1 MARDWLLPS
10 ELCGSPSMLL
20 SPLKGARS
28 GWAAY
33 PALTGWAS
41 ICRRYAAMLRRLCG
55 IGTPSFPDRSARA
68 HIRVTSPRQGD
79 KSNPQLPIAV
89 KPRPPIRML
98 RWSDSIHSLLGCC
111 LTELCRFL
119 VEPHARQNGC
129 PSDAVQLA
137 LVYLAGEPF
146 FGFIISHSFSDSIL
160 PRAVNSP
167 APWSH
172 SPPSMV
178 IVSPLM

>member
-1 MARDWLLPS
+1 MARDWLLTRVN
-10 ELCGSPSMLL
+10 CGVVLTEMLL
-20 SPLKGARS
+20 SPPKGARN
-28 GWAAY
+28 GWGAY

-41 ICRRYAAMLRRLCG
+41 ICRRYAAMVGGWRLCG
-55 IGTPSFPDRSARA
+55 IGTSCVPGQEC
-68 HIRVTSPRQGD
+68 TSPHQGD
-79 KSNPQLPIAV
+79 KFNPQLQIAV
-89 KPRPPIRML
+89 KPRLPIRML
-98 RWSDSIHSLLGCC
+98 RWSVSIHPQVGCC

-119 VEPHARQNGC
+119 VKPHARRNGC
-129 PSDAVQLA
+129 PSDAVRLA
-137 LVYLAGEPF
+137 PVYLAGEPF

>member
-1 MARDWLLPS
+1 MARDWF
-10 ELCGSPSMLL
+10 SPVNCVGVRLAKMFCCRL
-20 SPLKGARS
+20 LKGLELVGARTQPLRA
-28 GWAAY
+28 GLIFVAA
-33 PALTGWAS
+33 T
-41 ICRRYAAMLRRLCG
+41 RLCWEG
-55 IGTPSFPDRSARA
+55 GGFIGTSSVPGQEC
-68 HIRVTSPRQGD
+68 TSPHQGD

-89 KPRPPIRML
+89 KPRLPISML
-98 RWSDSIHSLLGCC
+98 KWFDSMHPQLACC
-111 LTELCRFL
+111 LTELCRLL
-119 VEPHARQNGC
+119 VKPHARRNGC
-129 PSDAVQLA
+129 PSDAVKLA

-160 PRAVNSP
+160 PKAVNSP